1 MILSRYFD
9 LHVYETSK
17 LFQVSKDFIF
27 SVVTSYKTSWKS
39 GITNLLGTNKRH
51 EETNYCAFYD
61 GKKFN
66 YAKSGLKI
74 FHFLYVRWWLQN
86 VKCQTSNHVIDS
98 SDQKLSVVPS
108 LPKFRVS
115 QTFIHILF
123 LFYFVNTPFTVH
135 YEKIRIHLREKANN
149 FVNLHI
155 LAPKNDHLRVN

>member
-17 LFQVSKDFIF
+17 LFQVSKEFIF

-66 YAKSGLKI
+66 YAESGLKL
-74 FHFLYVRWWLQN
+74 FHFLYARWWLQN
-86 VKCQTSNHVIDS
+86 VKCQTSNYVTDS
-98 SDQKLSVVPS
+98 SEQKLSVVPI

-123 LFYFVNTPFTVH
+123 LFHFVNTPCIVF
-135 YEKIRIHLREKANN
+135 K
-149 FVNLHI
+149 
-155 LAPKNDHLRVN
+155 KNQTRRLTNTPAL

>member
-9 LHVYETSK
+9 FHVYETSK
-17 LFQVSKDFIF
+17 LFQVSKEFIF
-27 SVVTSYKTSWKS
+27 SVVTSYKISWKS

-66 YAKSGLKI
+66 YAERG
-74 FHFLYVRWWLQN
+74 LYVRWWLQN
-86 VKCQTSNHVIDS
+86 VKCQTSNHVTDS

-123 LFYFVNTPFTVH
+123 LFYFVMH
-135 YEKIRIHLREKANN
+135 YIKKKNRQDDSQTRLLFKIPRLNLDRNN
-149 FVNLHI
+149 SYFPQSYI
-155 LAPKNDHLRVN
+155 